1 MAKTTEKTTTKKH
14 SHFREVVQRMSYSKI
29 NIVCFIIV
37 MIYFLVAIFAPV
49 IAPYGYEEMIARS
62 LQPPSAE
69 HWFGTDDLGRDY
81 FSRVIYGTR
90 YSVFMGFAAQIFSL
104 VLGGIFGAIAGYYGG
119 KIDEIFMRICDVFQ
133 SIPGTLLNMALCVA
147 FGTGFFNTIVAL
159 GIGGVAGSARMMR
172 VSFLKLRKAEFIDAA
187 RAIDCSDPKIIMKH
201 MLPNAFAPV
210 LVSTTMGIGGTI
222 MSAAGLSFLGL
233 GVQAP
238 TPEWGALLSGGRNFI
253 RKAPWICIFP
263 GLFILIL
270 VLSLNLLG
278 DGLRDALDPR
288 LKK

>member
-1 MAKTTEKTTTKKH
+1 MAKTETTVEKKH
-14 SHFREVVQRMSYSKI
+14 GHFYEVVKRMSYSKV
-29 NIVCFIIV
+29 NIVCFVIV
-37 MIYFLVAIFAPV
+37 MLYFLVAIFAPL
-49 IAPYGYEEMIARS
+49 IAPYGYAEMVGKS

-81 FSRVIYGTR
+81 FSRVIYGAR
-90 YSVFMGFAAQIFSL
+90 FSVFMGFAAQIFSL
-104 VLGGIFGAIAGYYGG
+104 VVGGFFGALAGFYGG
-119 KIDEIFMRICDVFQ
+119 KVDEVIMRICDIFQ

-147 FGTGFFNTIVAL
+147 FGTGFFNTIIAL

-172 VSFLKLRKAEFIDAA
+172 VSFLKLRKSEFIDAA
-187 RAIDCSDPKIIMKH
+187 RAIDCSDGKIIVKH
-201 MLPNAFAPV
+201 MIPNAFAPV

-253 RKAPWICIFP
+253 RKAPWLCIFP
-263 GLFILIL
+263 GVFIMVL

-278 DGLRDALDPR
+278 DGLRDALDPK